1 MARDAGDAAPWL
13 LKAREGGEGEVGW
26 VKPTDGI
33 CSRPTVHGS
42 RRWTH
47 APGGALRSER
57 HARVPCEIGRW
68 RGIPQVAQSAR
79 RPPPFHL
86 LLPAPA
92 MALAA
97 RLVSRS
103 RQLYSAQA
111 ALANGGV
118 SQLRSYAKEA
128 APADRPPVSG
138 DDLLKGIFFEV
149 KKKFETALSV
159 LKKEKITIDPDDP
172 TAVAGY
178 AQVMRTVRDKAGLLS
193 DSQRIKYTIETF
205 TKDIPDARTYL
216 NTLQEIRKKS
226 GLIDEIGVEALMMEA
241 LEKVEKDIKK
251 PLLRSDKKNM
261 ALLVAEFD
269 KINKK
274 LGIRKEDLPKIE
286 EELEMEIAK
295 SELSELKKECVE
307 AMEGQLKREEFK
319 DEVMPDV
326 RKLDIRNFL

>member
-1 MARDAGDAAPWL
+1 
-13 LKAREGGEGEVGW
+13 
-26 VKPTDGI
+26 
-33 CSRPTVHGS
+33 
-42 RRWTH
+42 
-47 APGGALRSER
+47 
-57 HARVPCEIGRW
+57 
-68 RGIPQVAQSAR
+68 
-79 RPPPFHL
+79 
-86 LLPAPA
+86 

>member
-1 MARDAGDAAPWL
+1 
-13 LKAREGGEGEVGW
+13 
-26 VKPTDGI
+26 
-33 CSRPTVHGS
+33 
-42 RRWTH
+42 
-47 APGGALRSER
+47 
-57 HARVPCEIGRW
+57 
-68 RGIPQVAQSAR
+68 
-79 RPPPFHL
+79 
-86 LLPAPA
+86 

-103 RQLYSAQA
+103 RQLYSVQA
-111 ALANGGV
+111 ALANGGLTQV
-118 SQLRSYAKEA
+118 RSFAKEA
-128 APADRPPVSG
+128 APVSG

-149 KKKFETALSV
+149 KKKFETALGV

-172 TAVAGY
+172 TAVANY
-178 AQVMRTVRDKAGLLS
+178 AQVMRTVREKADLLN
-193 DSQRIKYTIETF
+193 DSQRIKYTIE
-205 TKDIPDARTYL
+205 DM
-216 NTLQEIRKKS
+216 
-226 GLIDEIGVEALMMEA
+226 MMEA

-261 ALLVAEFD
+261 NLLLAEFD

-286 EELEMEIAK
+286 ENLEMELAK
-295 SELSELKKECVE
+295 AELTELKKEVVE